1 MSVPVDSS
9 QLAAQYEAH
18 GYVRIPGA
26 VSGDELAALRAETMA
41 QIEAGPR
48 EPAEDFGHSPLESGP
63 AVQYRV
69 DNLVRHALV
78 NDSVLIASVHP
89 VILDAVG
96 ALFRTPVNGAHA
108 LVFKGPRGGG
118 NVPMHTHHL
127 NIEEPVCWTIERD
140 VCNVSIYLDRADSQS
155 GCLRVL
161 PGSHRRSVPE
171 LRAII
176 ADQFDIPGL
185 VEVAMEPGDVML
197 HSEFIV
203 HGSRPTPPGGPL
215 RRVVYFA
222 FAEGDRETRE
232 YTARRA
238 LWLRRLQEAA
248 RRRALTS
255 YPAGGRPF
263 EVPAAWADDVD
274 AVSDD
279 ALREALGASADPPGT
294 LEPAT

>member
-1 MSVPVDSS
+1 MTVDPKL
-9 QLAAQYEAH
+9 LAAEYEER

-26 VSGDELAALRAETMA
+26 ATGAEFAELRAETMA

-48 EPAEDFGHSPLESGP
+48 EPAEDFGLSPLENGP

-96 ALFRTPVNGAHA
+96 ALFRAPVNGAHA
-108 LVFKGPRGGG
+108 LVFKGPHGGG

-127 NIEEPVCWTIERD
+127 NIEEPVSWTLERD
-140 VCNVSIYLDRADSQS
+140 VCNVSIYLDRADSHS

-161 PGSHRRSVPE
+161 PGSHRWPVAD

-176 ADQFDIPGL
+176 DDQFDIPGL

-222 FAEGDRETRE
+222 FAEGDRERE

-255 YPAGGRPF
+255 YRAGAQPF
-263 EVPAAWADDVD
+263 EVPAAWADDVG

-294 LEPAT
+294 LEPAS